1 MGGGWVRLHPFSI
14 ERTDKRK
21 DVSIE
26 RTDKR
31 KEFSLERTDKRK
43 DFNIERTDKRMRD
56 KQTDKVAPL

>member
-1 MGGGWVRLHPFSI
+1 MGGGGWVRLHPFSI

-31 KEFSLERTDKRK
+31 K